1 MQEYNPERVVLLRQV
16 ERLTQ
21 KTISEKTGVSQGT
34 LSKIENRQVELTAPV
49 VSKIAAAFDYPVS
62 FFEEAT
68 GAAAT
73 TSLTYRHTSST
84 SVGELNA
91 IATEYSMLCG
101 VVDRMSASLGLRS
114 KTTWIDAMALRDDP
128 DDAGAIER
136 LAEKTRNSL
145 GLPPS
150 GNIGNLTRALERVGI
165 VVAPLHSLTA
175 KQKANLN
182 SDGVTM
188 PARDMNL
195 MPVIGYGI
203 RNNTGDRLRFTIA
216 HELGHLL
223 LHKYRKPATYRDM
236 EREAH
241 RYAGALLM
249 PQADARILLGDHFM
263 LSDLARLKASWGM
276 SIASMVS
283 RASNLGLIDA
293 NRTRSLQIQINS
305 RGWRKQ
311 EPVHVGDEHPVLMRQ
326 IMTAKYA
333 GKTPG
338 LGIDSLTAEK
348 ELKVPFRYLD
358 QWSDGLKEYGA
369 ELGFSSKRFEPETA
383 HMA

>member
-21 KTISEKTGVSQGT
+21 KTLSEKTGVSQGT
-34 LSKIENRQVELTAPV
+34 LSKIENRQVPV
-49 VSKIAAAFDYPVS
+49 T

-68 GAAAT
+68 GAVAV

-91 IATEYSMLCG
+91 IAAEYSMLCG
-101 VVDRMSASLGLRS
+101 VVDRVSSSLGLRS
-114 KTTWIDAMALRDDP
+114 KTTWIDTMALRDDP
-128 DDAGAIER
+128 ADGGVIER

-145 GLPPS
+145 GLPSS

-188 PARDMNL
+188 PERDMKL
-195 MPVIGYGI
+195 MPVIGYSI

-223 LHKYRKPATYRDM
+223 LHKYRKPANYRDM

-305 RGWRKQ
+305 RGWRKR
-311 EPVHVGDEHPVLMRQ
+311 EPVHVGDEHPVLMKQ

-333 GKTPG
+333 GGNPAR
-338 LGIDSLTAEK
+338 GIDSLTAEK

-369 ELGFSSKRFEPETA
+369 EFGFSSKRFESETA
-383 HMA
+383 RMA

>member
-1 MQEYNPERVVLLRQV
+1 
-16 ERLTQ
+16 
-21 KTISEKTGVSQGT
+21 
-34 LSKIENRQVELTAPV
+34 
-49 VSKIAAAFDYPVS
+49 
-62 FFEEAT
+62 
-68 GAAAT
+68 
-73 TSLTYRHTSST
+73 
-84 SVGELNA
+84 
-91 IATEYSMLCG
+91 
-101 VVDRMSASLGLRS
+101 
-114 KTTWIDAMALRDDP
+114 
-128 DDAGAIER
+128 
-136 LAEKTRNSL
+136 
-145 GLPPS
+145 
-150 GNIGNLTRALERVGI
+150 
-165 VVAPLHSLTA
+165 
-175 KQKANLN
+175 
-182 SDGVTM
+182 
-188 PARDMNL
+188 
-195 MPVIGYGI
+195 
-203 RNNTGDRLRFTIA
+203 
-216 HELGHLL
+216 
-223 LHKYRKPATYRDM
+223 
-236 EREAH
+236 
-241 RYAGALLM
+241 M

>member
-1 MQEYNPERVVLLRQV
+1 MPER
-16 ERLTQ
+16 
-21 KTISEKTGVSQGT
+21 
-34 LSKIENRQVELTAPV
+34 
-49 VSKIAAAFDYPVS
+49 
-62 FFEEAT
+62 
-68 GAAAT
+68 
-73 TSLTYRHTSST
+73 
-84 SVGELNA
+84 
-91 IATEYSMLCG
+91 
-101 VVDRMSASLGLRS
+101 
-114 KTTWIDAMALRDDP
+114 
-128 DDAGAIER
+128 
-136 LAEKTRNSL
+136 
-145 GLPPS
+145 
-150 GNIGNLTRALERVGI
+150 
-165 VVAPLHSLTA
+165 
-175 KQKANLN
+175 
-182 SDGVTM
+182 
-188 PARDMNL
+188 DMKL
-195 MPVIGYGI
+195 MPVIGYSI

-223 LHKYRKPATYRDM
+223 LHKYRKPANYRDM

-305 RGWRKQ
+305 RGWRKR
-311 EPVHVGDEHPVLMRQ
+311 EPVHVGDEHPVLMKQ

-333 GKTPG
+333 GGNPAR
-338 LGIDSLTAEK
+338 GIDSLTAEK

-369 ELGFSSKRFEPETA
+369 EFGFSSKRFESETA
-383 HMA
+383 RMA